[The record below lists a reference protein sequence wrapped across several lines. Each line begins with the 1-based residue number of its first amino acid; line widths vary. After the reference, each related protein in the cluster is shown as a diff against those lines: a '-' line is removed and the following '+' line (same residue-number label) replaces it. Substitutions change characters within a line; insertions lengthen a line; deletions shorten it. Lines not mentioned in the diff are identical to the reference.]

1 MELLKLNKKN
11 LREIHGITKN
21 SNAIVTI
28 QYINNELKC
37 TTEQKCVI
45 GRENFNLIVNNIS
58 ILGTFVFIDN
68 YNLPIFKTLK
78 F

>member
-11 LREIHGITKN
+11 LKEIHGITKN

-45 GRENFNLIVNNIS
+45 GRGNFNSIVNNTS
-58 ILGTFVFIDN
+58 ILGAFIFTDN
-68 YNLPIFKTLK
+68 YNLPVFKTLK